1 VKKCQ
6 NREGLNERQRAK
18 EAEMRAECKRMKK
31 IADDDRKELKR
42 QIKEAEKLKKKEAK
56 VARKQDSDELYIDT
70 DGEE

>member
-1 VKKCQ
+1 MQ
-6 NREGLNERQRAK
+6 
-18 EAEMRAECKRMKK
+18 K